1 MQIEGVKIEGTFDVE
16 RWFQTIA
23 DLISKRQE
31 GVQVTVKVTPKDK
44 NKKPA

>member
-23 DLISKRQE
+23 NLISQRE

-44 NKKPA
+44 DKKSA